1 MKAIYLKSRGAYR
14 HELHSDTLFGLI
26 CWAIREVFSEARLVE
41 LLEAFAAGQPPFLIS
56 SAFPR
61 AKDGTPFLPRPQLQP
76 PQPVG
81 ELSQEEAQRL
91 KQYKRLRYIPAEHF
105 NQFLQGGYSE
115 RSYYASGD
123 WREVEVPAPQR
134 TDRWRS
140 TIDRL
145 SGTTDGEGTLFA
157 GTEYRAAGSLYF
169 LLDGDEAELVENALR
184 FLEDFG
190 WGGGNSSGYG
200 HFAATVGESP
210 LGEPVAAPDRFVT
223 LSLYHP
229 RPEELRH
236 FRTGEA
242 WYELTVRKGKVGGH
256 FLSAG
261 DFWKRSV
268 LMFAPGSTFS
278 AMAERQV
285 YGRNPIV
292 KGRRDGLPFDV
303 QQFGYAFAVG
313 MKPAAIRDG
322 MKPAGIRD
330 GTGAVP
336 YSPLSSA

>member
-1 MKAIYLKSRGAYR
+1 MKAIYLESRGAYR

-56 SAFPR
+56 SAFPC
-61 AKDGTPFLPRPQLQP
+61 AQDKDRKPFLPRPQLQP

-81 ELSQEEAQRL
+81 ELSQKEAQRL
-91 KQYKRLRYIPAEHF
+91 KRHKRLRYIPAEHF
-105 NQFLQGGYSE
+105 NQFVQGGYSE
-115 RSYYASGD
+115 SSYYASGD
-123 WREVEVPAPQR
+123 WEEVEDEVKDLVPRR
-134 TDRWRS
+134 TDRLRS
-140 TIDRL
+140 TINRL

-157 GTEYRAAGSLYF
+157 GPEYRADGGLYF
-169 LLDGDEAELVENALR
+169 LLDGDEAELVEDALR

-190 WGGGNSSGYG
+190 WGGGNSVGYG
-200 HFAATVGESP
+200 HFAATVDESP
-210 LGEPVAAPDRFVT
+210 LGPPVNQPDRFVT

-229 RPEELRH
+229 RPEELTH

-256 FLSAG
+256 FLQAG

-278 AMAERQV
+278 AIAEKQV

-292 KGRRDGLPFDV
+292 KGRQDGLPFDV

-313 MKPAAIRDG
+313 MKTARE
-322 MKPAGIRD
+322 
-330 GTGAVP
+330 
-336 YSPLSSA
+336 